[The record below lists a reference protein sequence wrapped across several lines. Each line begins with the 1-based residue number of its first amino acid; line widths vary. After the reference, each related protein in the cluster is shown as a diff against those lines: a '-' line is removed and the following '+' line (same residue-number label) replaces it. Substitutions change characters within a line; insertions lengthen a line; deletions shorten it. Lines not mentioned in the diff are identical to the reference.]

1 MDREDPRHL
10 GGSFLQLTRTYP
22 YDFTFV
28 NYLMGVD
35 ILMVNLV
42 RARGILNGI
51 GSVSHALGFHSGCTS
66 CSRELIK
73 HDERQYN
80 DMQGNTRCVE
90 LEVQCR
96 FSAGHVFQTTGHPQ
110 LVLKVRSHVYLPQRS
125 ECSSHVNTLTKA
137 CFRWRKIVGRAEAA
151 HGPGRTM
158 QKRPS
163 RMLRHL
169 LSPHRPHLPLIS
181 IALRKYSHRGGLV
194 GTAQRAAVMAAAR
207 YCTRSAL
214 RTPL

>member
-1 MDREDPRHL
+1 MQLTLDREDPRHL
-10 GGSFLQLTRTYP
+10 GGSFLQLTGTCP

-51 GSVSHALGFHSGCTS
+51 GSVSDALGFHSGCTS
-66 CSRELIK
+66 CSRESIK

-96 FSAGHVFQTTGHPQ
+96 FSAGHVFQTTYIWASPTCTEGP
-110 LVLKVRSHVYLPQRS
+110 VSRI
-125 ECSSHVNTLTKA
+125 SS
-137 CFRWRKIVGRAEAA
+137 
-151 HGPGRTM
+151 P
-158 QKRPS
+158 
-163 RMLRHL
+163 
-169 LSPHRPHLPLIS
+169 
-181 IALRKYSHRGGLV
+181 AL
-194 GTAQRAAVMAAAR
+194 
-207 YCTRSAL
+207 
-214 RTPL
+214 